1 MAGMSPTSQPPI
13 LAQGTVTYDDVRVV
27 ITPEG
32 PFHYEVE
39 VCDADGD
46 RTDHAVEYV
55 AINAT
60 LVRLEDAIWFIDADL
75 DVGVPVGG
83 AGETAWVW
91 P

>member
-1 MAGMSPTSQPPI
+1 MAGMRPASRPTR
-13 LAQGTVTYDDVRVV
+13 LDRGTVTYDGVRVV

-32 PFHYEVE
+32 PFHYEVA
-39 VCDADGD
+39 VRDADGD

-60 LVRLEDAIWFIDADL
+60 LVRLDDPIWFIDADL
-75 DVGVPVGG
+75 DVGVPVGD

>member
-1 MAGMSPTSQPPI
+1 MAGMRPTSQPTK
-13 LAQGTVTYDDVRVV
+13 LDRGTVTYDDVRVV

-32 PFHYEVE
+32 PFHYDVT
-39 VCDADGD
+39 VSDADGT
-46 RTDHAVEYV
+46 RTDHAVEFV

-75 DVGVPVGG
+75 DVGVPVGD